1 MQINGAALTAIRE
14 AQGWTKSALAV
25 EAQISL
31 PYLRDLESGRRKGMN
46 PMYAKRLAAALNVP
60 LPAITVPIVDGALP
74 QVVGL

>member
-31 PYLRDLESGRRKGMN
+31 PYLRDLESGRRKGFN
-46 PMYAKRLAAALNVP
+46 PKYVKQLAQALNVP
-60 LPAITVPIVDGALP
+60 MSAITVPITETSRRNVA
-74 QVVGL
+74 